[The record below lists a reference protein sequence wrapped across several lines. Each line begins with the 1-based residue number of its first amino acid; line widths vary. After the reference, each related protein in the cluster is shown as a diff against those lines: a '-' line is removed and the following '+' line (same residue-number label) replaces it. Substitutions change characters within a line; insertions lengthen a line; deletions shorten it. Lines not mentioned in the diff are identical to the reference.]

1 MNHLQCTEKADNPT
15 TQKFKLFYSL
25 AALIIQYMTPLVIVT
40 IVYYR
45 ICLSIRDR
53 KERAIQK
60 ICLSQIIRA
69 NMDPQNDKY
78 ESLTH
83 TNDKNNNNNNIS
95 SRNNYN
101 DNIYAPKNTS
111 PTYYQKTNNNGLD
124 RQKTLLSPSSVNST
138 SASQKEVI
146 DRRHR
151 KAIILSTV
159 IAIVFC
165 LSWLPINTLN
175 VISDMRE
182 LEIVTAYDLAF
193 RNLKS
198 YKTSQNISTNNNN
211 NNNDNTNSTVKIE
224 STASSGDSMSQ
235 HSISIL
241 KAISKIKSIE
251 ANNIDA
257 ITVIITQ
264 ALCLLLILSS
274 ACVNPI
280 LYGWLNKSFRS
291 EFYQVF
297 HIHSTILPN
306 IKSSH
311 KNITQD
317 NITSNRNNETGH
329 RHLDSEQAEYVEQLP
344 TNYHYVNPVTT
355 TDTATKNANS
365 NHKHLMKKI
374 IETKKSTEKRS
385 LSSTQDSCTVFSLFT
400 SRSVE
405 LNSAQISSNSGSNN
419 TTNNNNNNTTTN
431 NSSNTNGSYDTL
443 SQTIRNSFISKNA
456 EDHSTASNEISVQMN
471 YEQDH
476 IQSAGN
482 NRNTNNSNST
492 NVNTS
497 LKRCFLL
504 DKTEDEDECDIIP
517 ESDSI
522 TDPTHLR
529 YLPDITSV

>member
-1 MNHLQCTEKADNPT
+1 LSYKSSALYQNIFILYCLFFYQCIIYPTANRGSNTTAIKVNYITWITAFILASPLVYFSRITEMNHLQCTEKADNPT

-69 NMDPQNDKY
+69 NNDPQNDKY
-78 ESLTH
+78 ESMTH
-83 TNDKNNNNNNIS
+83 TNDNTTANKNITSKNS
-95 SRNNYN
+95 YN
-101 DNIYAPKNTS
+101 DNTYTTKNTS
-111 PTYYQKTNNNGLD
+111 PTYYQKHNGLD
-124 RQKTLLSPSSVNST
+124 RQRTLLSPSSVNST
-138 SASQKEVI
+138 SASQKEMI

-193 RNLKS
+193 RNLKT
-198 YKTSQNISTNNNN
+198 YKTNQNISTNNNN
-211 NNNDNTNSTVKIE
+211 NNSTVKIE
-224 STASSGDSMSQ
+224 STAPSGDSMSQ
-235 HSISIL
+235 HSITIL

-280 LYGWLNKSFRS
+280 LY
-291 EFYQVF
+291 
-297 HIHSTILPN
+297 
-306 IKSSH
+306 
-311 KNITQD
+311 
-317 NITSNRNNETGH
+317 
-329 RHLDSEQAEYVEQLP
+329 
-344 TNYHYVNPVTT
+344 
-355 TDTATKNANS
+355 
-365 NHKHLMKKI
+365 
-374 IETKKSTEKRS
+374 
-385 LSSTQDSCTVFSLFT
+385 DSCTVFSLFT

-405 LNSAQISSNSGSNN
+405 LNSTQMSSNSGSNN
-419 TTNNNNNNTTTN
+419 TTSNNNNNNNN
-431 NSSNTNGSYDTL
+431 NSNINNNNSNTNDSYDTI
-443 SQTIRNSFISKNA
+443 SQTIRNSFISKT
-456 EDHSTASNEISVQMN
+456 EDHSTASNEISVQIMN

-476 IQSAGN
+476 AQSLAN
-482 NRNTNNSNST
+482 NRNTVHSNST
-492 NVNTS
+492 SVNTS
-497 LKRCFLL
+497 LKRYFLL
-504 DKTEDEDECDIIP
+504 DKPEEDDDDE
-517 ESDSI
+517 S
-522 TDPTHLR
+522 
-529 YLPDITSV
+529 

>member
-1 MNHLQCTEKADNPT
+1 M
-15 TQKFKLFYSL
+15 
-25 AALIIQYMTPLVIVT
+25 
-40 IVYYR
+40 
-45 ICLSIRDR
+45 
-53 KERAIQK
+53 
-60 ICLSQIIRA
+60 
-69 NMDPQNDKY
+69 
-78 ESLTH
+78 
-83 TNDKNNNNNNIS
+83 
-95 SRNNYN
+95 
-101 DNIYAPKNTS
+101 
-111 PTYYQKTNNNGLD
+111 
-124 RQKTLLSPSSVNST
+124 
-138 SASQKEVI
+138 I

-193 RNLKS
+193 RNLKT
-198 YKTSQNISTNNNN
+198 YKTNQNISTNNNN
-211 NNNDNTNSTVKIE
+211 NNSTVKIE
-224 STASSGDSMSQ
+224 STAPSGDSMSQ
-235 HSISIL
+235 HSITIL

-317 NITSNRNNETGH
+317 ITSNNRNNETGH
-329 RHLDSEQAEYVEQLP
+329 RYIHSEQAEYIEQIP
-344 TNYHYVNPVTT
+344 NYQFVNHVTT
-355 TDTATKNANS
+355 IDTTRNNS
-365 NHKHLMKKI
+365 NHKQLIMKKMK
-374 IETKKSTEKRS
+374 ECKKSTEKRS

-405 LNSAQISSNSGSNN
+405 LNSTQMSSNSGSNN
-419 TTNNNNNNTTTN
+419 TTSNNNNNNNN
-431 NSSNTNGSYDTL
+431 NSNINNNNSNTNDSYDTI
-443 SQTIRNSFISKNA
+443 SQTIRNSFISKT
-456 EDHSTASNEISVQMN
+456 EDHSTASNEISVQIMN

-476 IQSAGN
+476 AQSLAN
-482 NRNTNNSNST
+482 NRNTVHSNST
-492 NVNTS
+492 SVNTS
-497 LKRCFLL
+497 LKRYFLL
-504 DKTEDEDECDIIP
+504 DKPEEDDDDECDIIP